1 MPEKIS
7 IRRAEPLD
15 IRAVFELSNDPVV
28 RANSIHPEP
37 ISWETH
43 VAWFNKSIA
52 DPAVIF
58 FVAEDARGSF
68 VGQIRFNRRGE
79 HWIVSISIATEFRGQ
94 GLSAALLRDAMAQI
108 PDGSFIAEIASG
120 NEASK
125 RLFASAGFVEDA
137 SLNPPTGF
145 QSFIKVNNA

>member
-7 IRRAEPLD
+7 IRRAGPQD
-15 IRAVFELSNDPVV
+15 MRAVFELSNDPVV

-43 VAWFNKSIA
+43 VAWFNKSIG
-52 DPAVIF
+52 DPEVVF
-58 FVAEDARGSF
+58 LVAENASGDF
-68 VGQIRFNRRGE
+68 VGQIRFNRRGG
-79 HWIVSISIATEFRGQ
+79 HWIVSISVAAAFRGQ

-108 PDGSFIAEIASG
+108 PSGSFVAEIASG

-125 RLFASAGFVEDA
+125 RLFVSEGFIENA
-137 SLNPPTGF
+137 SLNPPSGF
-145 QSFIKVNNA
+145 QVFIKVINA